1 MSLLSSIDS
10 LCNNLY
16 IETGKKRT
24 FTLIICVHYAF
35 TLIHPHSKAQYR
47 CVAGVTTQHLS
58 LHQSQLLLNPR
69 ARLWGSERRSFISTD
84 RRLSTEQAVD
94 KTLGNHQTVTHMFKF
109 LHAVLHG
116 SLFLWWITL
125 LLLSVRLVFWVFG
138 DGAARRGGDVQDAA
152 RATEGEARLAAVI
165 FPSFG
170 LGAGMMGPLYRAW
183 WRAWKVRRGLPPLTH
198 YTPATSYSTRTNW
211 PFSPNLSL
219 FCKFLSAPL
228 ATVCLTDWL
237 HSGFTEKLPPER
249 CVSRGL
255 KLYWIWLLIEQV
267 QR

>member
-1 MSLLSSIDS
+1 
-10 LCNNLY
+10 
-16 IETGKKRT
+16 
-24 FTLIICVHYAF
+24 
-35 TLIHPHSKAQYR
+35 
-47 CVAGVTTQHLS
+47 
-58 LHQSQLLLNPR
+58 
-69 ARLWGSERRSFISTD
+69 
-84 RRLSTEQAVD
+84 
-94 KTLGNHQTVTHMFKF
+94 MFKF

-116 SLFLWWITL
+116 SPFLRWITL

-138 DGAARRGGDVQDAA
+138 DGAARMMRE
-152 RATEGEARLAAVI
+152 RPREKARLAAVI

-170 LGAGMMGPLYRAW
+170 LAAGMMGPLYTAW

-237 HSGFTEKLPPER
+237 HSGLTEKLPAETS
-249 CVSRGL
+249 VGRGL